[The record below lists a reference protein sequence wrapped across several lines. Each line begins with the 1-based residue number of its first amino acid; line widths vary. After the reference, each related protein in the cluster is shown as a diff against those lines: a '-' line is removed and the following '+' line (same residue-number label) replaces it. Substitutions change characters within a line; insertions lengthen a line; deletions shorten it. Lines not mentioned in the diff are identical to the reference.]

1 MNPEVA
7 EAVAGFWRDLGF
19 EVDIAVTTYG
29 AVRPLIVGRK
39 LTGHDMYQHNFGV
52 NVARVF
58 DWADSNA
65 TFPAFEH
72 PWMDEEV
79 KVRAT
84 LKEAADLDA
93 WNAKVLKWERDNL
106 MTIQLVEMDLII
118 PVGPRIAD
126 WKLSA
131 LDPTL
136 GWELWNIVPSN

>member
-1 MNPEVA
+1 
-7 EAVAGFWRDLGF
+7 
-19 EVDIAVTTYG
+19 
-29 AVRPLIVGRK
+29 
-39 LTGHDMYQHNFGV
+39 MYQHNFGV